1 MKPLSKTGSDL
12 LLLITAIIWGFA
24 FVAQRA
30 GMEFTGPFTFNA
42 CRFLLGGL
50 LLIPIALAQKPKQFS
65 KFQMQYSVKGGI
77 WCGLLLFGGAS
88 LQQIGM
94 IYTTAG
100 NAGFI
105 TGFYVVMVP
114 IFGLIFSQKTRLNV
128 WIGAVLALFGIY
140 FLSVNENFTA
150 SKGDIYVFMSAF
162 IWAFHVLIISK
173 YAPIGNAIVIAVIQF
188 IICGLLSL
196 TFAIFSEP
204 IIWDGILK
212 AAIPILYGGL
222 LSVAV
227 AFTLQI
233 IAQKNAHPS
242 LAAIILSTE
251 SLFAVIGGWLILNE
265 TMTYRGILGCS
276 LMLAGMILAQISIKS
291 KKNSAL

>member
-50 LLIPIALAQKPKQFS
+50 LLIPLVIAQKPKQFS
-65 KFQMQYSVKGGI
+65 KFQMQYSIKGGI
-77 WCGLLLFGGAS
+77 LGGILLFGGAS

-114 IFGLIFSQKTRLNV
+114 IFGLIFSQKTNINI
-128 WIGAVLALFGIY
+128 WIGAVLALLGIY
-140 FLSVNENFTA
+140 FLSVNKDFTA
-150 SKGDIYVFMSAF
+150 SKGDIYVFISAF
-162 IWAFHVLIISK
+162 VWAFHVLIISK
-173 YAPIGNAIVIAVIQF
+173 YAPIGNAILIAVIQF
-188 IICGLLSL
+188 IICGFLSL
-196 TFAIFSEP
+196 IFALYAEP
-204 IIWDGILK
+204 IIWDGIIK
-212 AAIPILYGGL
+212 AGVPILYGGL

-227 AFTLQI
+227 AFTLQVV
-233 IAQKNAHPS
+233 AQKNAHPS

-276 LMLAGMILAQISIKS
+276 LMLVGMILAQINFKF
-291 KKNSAL
+291 KKI

>member
-50 LLIPIALAQKPKQFS
+50 LLIPLVIAQKPKQFS
-65 KFQMQYSVKGGI
+65 KFQMQYSIKGGI
-77 WCGLLLFGGAS
+77 LGGILLFGGAS

-114 IFGLIFSQKTRLNV
+114 IFGLIFSQKTNINI

-140 FLSVNENFTA
+140 FLSVNKDFTA
-150 SKGDIYVFMSAF
+150 SKGDIYVFISAF
-162 IWAFHVLIISK
+162 VWAFHVLIISK
-173 YAPIGNAIVIAVIQF
+173 YAPIGNAILIAVIQF
-188 IICGLLSL
+188 IICGFLSL
-196 TFAIFSEP
+196 IFALYAEP
-204 IIWDGILK
+204 IIWDGIIK
-212 AAIPILYGGL
+212 AGVPILYGGL

-227 AFTLQI
+227 AFTLQVV
-233 IAQKNAHPS
+233 AQKNAHPS

-276 LMLAGMILAQISIKS
+276 LMLAGMILAQINFKF
-291 KKNSAL
+291 KKI

>member
-1 MKPLSKTGSDL
+1 MKPLSKTGSDI

-50 LLIPIALAQKPKQFS
+50 LLIPLVIAQKPKQFS
-65 KFQMQYSVKGGI
+65 KFQMQYSIKGGI
-77 WCGLLLFGGAS
+77 LGGILLFGGAS

-114 IFGLIFSQKTRLNV
+114 IFGLIFSQKTKINV

-140 FLSVNENFTA
+140 FLSVNKDFTA
-150 SKGDIYVFMSAF
+150 SKGDIYVFVSAF
-162 IWAFHVLIISK
+162 VWAFHVLIISK
-173 YAPIGNAIVIAVIQF
+173 YAPIGNAILIAVIQF
-188 IICGLLSL
+188 IICGFLSL
-196 TFAIFSEP
+196 VFAYYAEP
-204 IIWDGILK
+204 IVWDGIIK
-212 AAIPILYGGL
+212 AGIPILYGGL

-233 IAQKNAHPS
+233 VAQKNAHPS

-265 TMTYRGILGCS
+265 TLTYRGVLGCS
-276 LMLAGMILAQISIKS
+276 LMLGGMLLAQINFKF
-291 KKNSAL
+291 KKI

>member
-50 LLIPIALAQKPKQFS
+50 LLIPLVIAQKPKQFS
-65 KFQMQYSVKGGI
+65 KFQMQYSIKGGI
-77 WCGLLLFGGAS
+77 LGGILLFGGAS

-114 IFGLIFSQKTRLNV
+114 IFGLIFSQKTNINI
-128 WIGAVLALFGIY
+128 WIGAVLALLGIY
-140 FLSVNENFTA
+140 FLSVNKDFTA
-150 SKGDIYVFMSAF
+150 SKGDIYVFISAF
-162 IWAFHVLIISK
+162 VWAFHVLIISK
-173 YAPIGNAIVIAVIQF
+173 YAPIGNAILIAVIQF
-188 IICGLLSL
+188 IICGFLSL
-196 TFAIFSEP
+196 IFALYAEP
-204 IIWDGILK
+204 IIWDGIIK
-212 AAIPILYGGL
+212 AGVPILYGGL

-227 AFTLQI
+227 AFTLQVV
-233 IAQKNAHPS
+233 AQKNAHPS

-276 LMLAGMILAQISIKS
+276 LMLAGMILAQINFKL
-291 KKNSAL
+291 KKI

>member
-50 LLIPIALAQKPKQFS
+50 LLIPLVIAQKPKQFS
-65 KFQMQYSVKGGI
+65 KFQMQYSIKGGI
-77 WCGLLLFGGAS
+77 LGGILLFGGAS

-114 IFGLIFSQKTRLNV
+114 IFGLIFSQKTNFNI
-128 WIGAVLALFGIY
+128 WIGAVLALLGIY
-140 FLSVNENFTA
+140 FLSVNKDFTA
-150 SKGDIYVFMSAF
+150 SKGDIYVFISAF
-162 IWAFHVLIISK
+162 VWAFHVLIISK
-173 YAPIGNAIVIAVIQF
+173 YAPIGNAILIAVIQF
-188 IICGLLSL
+188 IICGFLSL
-196 TFAIFSEP
+196 IFALYAEP
-204 IIWDGILK
+204 IIWDGIIK
-212 AAIPILYGGL
+212 AGVPILYGGL

-227 AFTLQI
+227 AFTLQVV
-233 IAQKNAHPS
+233 AQKNAHPS

-276 LMLAGMILAQISIKS
+276 LMLAGMILAQINIKS
-291 KKNSAL
+291 KKNSTL

>member
-1 MKPLSKTGSDL
+1 MKPLTKTGSDL
-12 LLLITAIIWGFA
+12 LLLLTAIIWGFA
-24 FVAQRA
+24 FVAQKA

-50 LLIPIALAQKPKQFS
+50 LLIPLAFAQKPRQFS
-65 KFQMQYSVKGGI
+65 KFQMQYSIKGGI
-77 WCGLLLFGGAS
+77 WAGFLLFGGAS

-114 IFGLIFSQKTRLNV
+114 VFGLIFLQKTRLNV
-128 WIGAVLALFGIY
+128 WIGAILALAGMY
-140 FLSVNENFTA
+140 FLSVTKDLIF
-150 SKGDIYVFMSAF
+150 SKGDIYVFISAF
-162 IWAFHVLIISK
+162 IWAFHVLIIGRF
-173 YAPIGNAIVIAVIQF
+173 APFGNAIVIAVIQF
-188 IICGLLSL
+188 MICGLLSL
-196 TFAIFSEP
+196 IFALYAEP
-204 IIWDGILK
+204 IIWEGILK
-212 AAIPILYGGL
+212 AGLPILYGGF
-222 LSVAV
+222 LSVAI
-227 AFTLQI
+227 AFTLQVV
-233 IAQKNAHPS
+233 AQKNAHPS

-276 LMLAGMILAQISIKS
+276 LMLVGMILAQINFKF
-291 KKNSAL
+291 KKVFAL